1 MTVTGGLA
9 TALPQYAIGGKI
21 GHGGMGEVYEGVHRS
36 LGRQVAIK
44 LLPAGLAGDEGA
56 DARFDREA
64 RVLASLDHPHIVPVY
79 DYLHTEHGNLLVMEK
94 LDGGTVHSR
103 FRAEG
108 LTAEQTCAIGLAML
122 GGLHAAHR
130 AGVLHLDVKPK
141 NLLFATSGVMKV
153 ADFGIAQVVSEGA
166 TLVTHAGEVLG
177 TPAYIAPEQA
187 MGNALTPAAD
197 IYAAGTVLYEL
208 LCGELPYDRSSG
220 GVALMRQ
227 HIFADPRPIPGV
239 PRPLA
244 EVVMRSI
251 ARDPAGRYR
260 DAEHFAVDLA
270 RAASMVFGAGWLDRA
285 RVPVHLAPQVVA
297 AAASGGDAT
306 APTRPVRAHGP
317 DPTVQ
322 ATAMDLRDR
331 TLIPAREL
339 ITGRRRGPLAPALG
353 AFAALIALV
362 VLVVTTPK
370 TVVHQGFGGLAV
382 TGADALDL
390 TRDVTV
396 SGDVGA
402 AKPSEVSL
410 TLSAA
415 GVDLASASTSA
426 VSVRG
431 KRFVAAVRLPAV
443 TRWVAGG
450 AVTGEVTVRRPD
462 QVVVTS
468 RLTVL
473 PAQQPLASVMGAGS
487 LLIALF
493 TIAYLESLLRGLRRG
508 LRRRS
513 TPYAAVP
520 LGLVF
525 GAAVWLFVGTLTR
538 HEPVVGYAFGAAALG
553 ALAAVGAVLATR
565 FAADRGR

>member
-1 MTVTGGLA
+1 
-9 TALPQYAIGGKI
+9 
-21 GHGGMGEVYEGVHRS
+21 
-36 LGRQVAIK
+36 
-44 LLPAGLAGDEGA
+44 
-56 DARFDREA
+56 
-64 RVLASLDHPHIVPVY
+64 
-79 DYLHTEHGNLLVMEK
+79 
-94 LDGGTVHSR
+94 
-103 FRAEG
+103 
-108 LTAEQTCAIGLAML
+108 
-122 GGLHAAHR
+122 
-130 AGVLHLDVKPK
+130 
-141 NLLFATSGVMKV
+141 MKV
-153 ADFGIAQVVSEGA
+153 ADFGIAQVISEGA
-166 TLVTHAGEVLG
+166 TLVTHGGEVLG

-197 IYAAGTVLYEL
+197 VYAAGTVLYEL
-208 LCGELPYDRSSG
+208 LSRQLPFDSSRGACQHDAPAHLHRPAADRRG
-220 GVALMRQ
+220 AAAARRRGHAQ
-227 HIFADPRPIPGV
+227 PRP
-239 PRPLA
+239 RT
-244 EVVMRSI
+244 R
-251 ARDPAGRYR
+251 AGRYR
-260 DAEHFAVDLA
+260 DAEQFAVDLA
-270 RAASMVFGAGWLDRA
+270 ARPRRCYGAGWLDRA

-317 DPTVQ
+317 DPTVP
-322 ATAMDLRDR
+322 AAVMDLRDR

-339 ITGRRRGPLAPALG
+339 ITARRRGPLAPALG
-353 AFAALIALV
+353 SFAALIALV
-362 VLVVTTPK
+362 VLVVATPK
-370 TVVHQGFGGLAV
+370 TVAHQGLGGLAV

-396 SGDVGA
+396 SGDMGA

-415 GVDLASASTSA
+415 GVDLASASTNA

-431 KRFVAAVRLPAV
+431 KRFEAAVRLPAV

-462 QVVVTS
+462 QLTVTS

-473 PAQQPLASVMGAGS
+473 PSQQPLASVMGAGS

-493 TIAYLESLLRGLRRG
+493 TIAYLESLLRALRGG

-525 GAAVWLFVGTLTR
+525 GATVWLFAGTLTR